1 MWKKIN
7 GSIDFKTALIIWDVD
22 IFIKK
27 WIINHKDLETNNNY
41 KILITKSDN
50 INIKIW
56 NINIDQKIINKSW
69 KIIIF
74 QEDFTDSYF
83 YYLYDNDMTRDLQK
97 RYPNDYKKALE
108 QKIDKKDII
117 YINSKMITSD
127 NSYKYILT
135 LK

>member
-127 NSYKYILT
+127 TSYKYILT